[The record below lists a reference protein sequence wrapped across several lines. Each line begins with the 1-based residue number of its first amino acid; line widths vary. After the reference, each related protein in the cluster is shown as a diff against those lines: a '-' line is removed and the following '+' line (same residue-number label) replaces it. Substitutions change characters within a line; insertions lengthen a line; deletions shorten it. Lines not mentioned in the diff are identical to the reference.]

1 MHIFEK
7 GQHGLGLGL
16 GNPASSGWP
25 KLLEI
30 WLQARGLLARD

>member
-7 GQHGLGLGL
+7 GQHGLGD
-16 GNPASSGWP
+16 PALSGWP

-30 WLQARGLLARD
+30 CLRARGLLAGN